1 MPPPR
6 SRWRRP
12 LRSRL
17 RRTPAIWWAAAAAL
31 AAITGVSVDSALTR
45 AEAMSARFGALRQ
58 VPVAARAVS
67 PGEVVGADGVRLERR
82 PASLLPAAAPAR
94 QAAERV
100 AVVALLPGE
109 VIVEPKLAPAGRRG
123 AAALLGPGARAL
135 AIPGGPGGRPPAGV
149 GDRVD
154 VLATFAEGG
163 EPTVVVAEAALVVA
177 IDPEADTTTVAVRRD
192 EAPRVAFALAAGA
205 VVLALVDP

>member
-1 MPPPR
+1 MPPRR
-6 SRWRRP
+6 SRWRRS

-17 RRTPAIWWAAAAAL
+17 RRTPVLWWAAAAAL
-31 AAITGVSVDSALTR
+31 AATTGLTVDAALTR
-45 AEAMSARFGALRQ
+45 AEALSARFGRLRQ
-58 VPVAARAVS
+58 VPVATRAVS
-67 PGEVVGADGVRLERR
+67 PGEVVGDDGVRLERR

-94 QAAERV
+94 QAAGRV

-135 AIPGGPGGRPPAGV
+135 AIPGGPGGRPAAGV

-154 VLATFAEGG
+154 VLATFAGG
-163 EPTVVVAEAALVVA
+163 DEPTVVVAEAAVVVA
-177 IDPEADTTTVAVRRD
+177 VDPQADTTTVAVRRE
-192 EAPRVAFALAAGA
+192 EAPRLAFALAAGT